1 MFHIRLMIQ
10 NDSDNSC
17 RQRSIHKC
25 KSARSEKREEGRNEH
40 IKVKRTKAGGKLS
53 LKLPK
58 HINNFD
64 DITRIIYCVLE
75 CWI

>member
-1 MFHIRLMIQ
+1 MTATTVVVNEAYINASQQDLKR
-10 NDSDNSC
+10 
-17 RQRSIHKC
+17 
-25 KSARSEKREEGRNEH
+25 EKREEIEH

>member
-1 MFHIRLMIQ
+1 MTATTVVVNEAYINASQQDLKR
-10 NDSDNSC
+10 
-17 RQRSIHKC
+17 
-25 KSARSEKREEGRNEH
+25 EKREENEH